1 MRGLLFGMGI
11 ALAALFISSPGSAE
25 TDEKGFVRFTSDQI
39 HWAPFRDGAE
49 IATLVGDPAKPGSLY
64 VIRVKFPPGLFSAP
78 HIHPEDR
85 NVTVIKGTWYAGTGD
100 TFDVN
105 KAVPL
110 KAGSYMYHPAKAVHW
125 DGAKDE
131 EVIVEITG
139 IGPGT
144 TLPTKPEGGMFI
156 STKK

>member
-1 MRGLLFGMGI
+1 MNRRSSPRGLLFGTGI

-25 TDEKGFVRFTSDQI
+25 TDEKGFVHFTADQI
-39 HWAPFRDGAE
+39 KWEPFRDGAE
-49 IATLVGDPAKPGSLY
+49 IATLAGDPAKPGSFY

-110 KAGSYMYHPAKAVHW
+110 RAGSYMHQPAKAVHW

-131 EVIVEITG
+131 
-139 IGPGT
+139 
-144 TLPTKPEGGMFI
+144 
-156 STKK
+156 